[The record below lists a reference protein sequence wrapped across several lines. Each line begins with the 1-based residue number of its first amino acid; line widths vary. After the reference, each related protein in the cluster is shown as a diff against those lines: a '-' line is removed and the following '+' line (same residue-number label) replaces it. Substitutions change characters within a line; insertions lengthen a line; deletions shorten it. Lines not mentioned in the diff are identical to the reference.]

1 MKITLIILAFF
12 LFVTYT
18 LYGDE
23 VPKRTYT
30 SKKIENK
37 EAVIAIDG
45 ELNDSVWGSVEW
57 QDDFIQ
63 HEPYEGVSP
72 SQKTSFKILY
82 DDNNIYFGIKAF
94 DTNPDSIETRL
105 TRRDDMD
112 GDVVGVQIDSY
123 FDKLTAFTFLVSA
136 GGVKT
141 DMLMA
146 NDGESEDMSWDPIW
160 FVKTK
165 IIEVGWTAEMKIP
178 LTQLRFDSD
187 SSLTWGL
194 QVIRL
199 LYRKQEL
206 SLWQHIPVESPGWVH
221 LFGEV
226 DGISGI
232 KPRRQIELAPYAVTS
247 YNTYESEDGNPYMD
261 GKDWKFNAGLDGK
274 IGITNNMILDFTV
287 NPDFGQVEA
296 DASQVNLTAY
306 ETYFEE
312 KRPFFIEGKNI
323 YSFSVSGVDGGDMSA
338 ENLFYSRR
346 IGRRPQGYPDLA
358 DNEYAKVPEFTTIL
372 GAAKVSGKTKNGLSY
387 GILESVTQEEKAE
400 IDFEGEKRYET
411 VEPLT
416 NYLVGRIQKDFG
428 KGKTILG
435 GMITSTNR
443 RINDSTLNFLRTSA
457 VTGGIDFTTT
467 WKDKDYYFTLNT
479 MFSQVQGS
487 EEAMLL
493 TQESS
498 ARYFQRPDA
507 QHLEIDSSMTSMFG
521 HAGSMRFGKQGGGH
535 INFGAILTW
544 KSPGFEI
551 NDVGFVMSTDEIL
564 PIVYI
569 GYRIWEPFS
578 IFRQMNINI
587 NAWHAWDFG
596 GVNILTG
603 GNFNFFTQFKNYWRL
618 STGYNISGERQSSS
632 ALRGGPMLKLP
643 GNSSPRIFIS
653 SDDRKKLVFNAF
665 GSFRWGNEDSSN
677 SQRVGLEIDYRPI
690 DMLSLSLEPALN
702 LNKTELQYVTTDSY
716 NSDPRYIEG
725 YINQTMVSFD
735 FRINLS
741 ITPNFSIQYWG
752 QPFFAVGDYSK
763 FKRITNPQADV
774 FTDRFHIFSSNEISY
789 DEDDNFYYIDENHDS
804 NYDYGFENPDFNFK
818 EFLSNLVLRWEYSAG
833 STLYFAWSQSRDG
846 FEPDGRFIVNE
857 DIQNLFTIKPHNVF
871 LIKFS
876 YRFRL

>member
-1 MKITLIILAFF
+1 MKFTYLFLTICFLASSV
-12 LFVTYT
+12 LF
-18 LYGDE
+18 GQE
-23 VPKRTYT
+23 FPKRTYT
-30 SKKIENK
+30 TSKLETKN
-37 EAVIAIDG
+37 IAPSIDG
-45 ELNDSVWGSVEW
+45 VLNDPAWESVEW
-57 QDDFIQ
+57 ENEFVQ
-63 HEPYEGVSP
+63 HEPYEGADP
-72 SQKTSFKILY
+72 SQKTAFKIIY
-82 DDNNIYFGIKAF
+82 DDNNIYLGIKAF

-112 GDVVGVQIDSY
+112 GDVVGVQLDSY
-123 FDKLTAFTFLVSA
+123 FDKLTAFTFLVNA

-146 NDGESEDMSWDPIW
+146 NDGESEDPSWDPIW

-165 IIEVGWTAEMKIP
+165 VNKEGWVAEIQIP
-178 LTQLRFDSD
+178 LSQLRFDSD

-206 SLWQHIPVESPGWVH
+206 SLWQHIPVESSGWVH
-221 LFGEV
+221 QFGEV
-226 DGISGI
+226 NGISNI
-232 KPRRQIELAPYAVTS
+232 KPKRQIELAPYAVTS

-261 GKDWKFNAGLDGK
+261 GKDFKFNAGLDGK

-296 DASQVNLTAY
+296 DPSQVNLTAY

-323 YSFSVSGVDGGDMSA
+323 FSFSVSGIDGGDMSA

-346 IGRRPQGYPDLA
+346 IGRNPQGYPDLVTG
-358 DNEYAKVPEFTTIL
+358 EYAKMPEFTTIL
-372 GAAKVSGKTKNGLSY
+372 GAAKISGKTKNGLSY
-387 GILESVTQEEKAE
+387 GILESVTQEEKVE
-400 IDFEGEKRYET
+400 IDFDGEKRHET
-411 VEPLT
+411 VEPIT
-416 NYLVGRIQKDFG
+416 NYLVGRVQKDFG

-435 GMITSTNR
+435 GILTSTNR
-443 RINDSTLNFLRTSA
+443 RINDTTMNFLRTSA

-467 WKDKDYYFTLNT
+467 WQDKNYYFTLNT
-479 MFSQVQGS
+479 LFSQVQGS
-487 EEAMLL
+487 EEAMLH

-498 ARYFQRPDA
+498 VHYYQRPDA

-521 HAGSMRFGKQGGGH
+521 HAGSMSIGKQGGGH
-535 INFGAILTW
+535 FNFGAILTW

-551 NDVGFVMSTDEIL
+551 NDVGFLMSSDEIL
-564 PIVYI
+564 PIVYA

-578 IFRQMNINI
+578 IFRQMNINV

-603 GNFNFFTQFKNYWRL
+603 GNFNFFTQFKNYWRF
-618 STGYNISGERQSSS
+618 STGYNVSGERQSSS

-643 GNSSPRIFIS
+643 GNQSTRLFIS
-653 SDDRKKLVFNAF
+653 SDDTKKLIFNFF
-665 GSFRWGNEDSSN
+665 GNFSWGFDNSANRQSF
-677 SQRVGLEIDYRPI
+677 GLEVDYRPI
-690 DMLSLSLEPALN
+690 DMLSLSLEPSLN
-702 LNKTELQYVTTDSY
+702 LNKTELQYITTDNY
-716 NSDPRYIEG
+716 NSDPRYIMG
-725 YINQTMVSFD
+725 YIDQQVVSLD

-741 ITPNFSIQYWG
+741 LTPDLSIQYWG

-763 FKRITNPQADV
+763 FKRIANPQADV
-774 FTDRFHIFSSNEISY
+774 FTDRYHVFESNEIFY
-789 DEDDNFYYIDENHDS
+789 DEDAEYYMIDENQDS

-818 EFLSNLVLRWEYSAG
+818 EFLSNLVLRWEYHPG
-833 STLYFAWSQSRDG
+833 STLYFAWSQSREG
-846 FEPDGRFIVNE
+846 LEPNGRFTPNE
-857 DIQNLFTIKPHNVF
+857 DIQNLFSITPHNIF